1 MYLPSSWIHV
11 LEGISVDFMS
21 VAIPFQRFLSFIKL
35 ARWFL
40 LLVIKFLIELASVLI
55 WLTHFLNVKCFQVPS
70 SWRPFLQGNVCTVQP
85 LGTCPDLMSISYESR
100 SDCQSLKQ
108 QTILPFPPPCLSV
121 QIYMGSS
128 KLGFSVRKKYSFLL
142 SRSHRKQV
150 FLLIDKGHLYHQSRI
165 SIKPVYC

>member
-11 LEGISVDFMS
+11 LEEISVDFMS
-21 VAIPFQRFLSFIKL
+21 VAIPFQKFLSFIKL

-70 SWRPFLQGNVCTVQP
+70 SWRPFLQGNVCIVQP

-100 SDCQSLKQ
+100 SDCQSFKQ
-108 QTILPFPPPCLSV
+108 QTTPPLPLFVYLYNYTWV
-121 QIYMGSS
+121 
-128 KLGFSVRKKYSFLL
+128 LRFSVRKKYLFLL
-142 SRSHRKQV
+142 SRSHRKQT
-150 FLLIDKGHLYHQSRI
+150 FLLIDKGHLYHQSCI
-165 SIKPVYC
+165 SIMPVYC

>member
-21 VAIPFQRFLSFIKL
+21 VAIPFQKFLSFIKL

-70 SWRPFLQGNVCTVQP
+70 SWRPFLQGNVCIVQP

-108 QTILPFPPPCLSV
+108 QTILPLPFLVYLYKYTWVLQNSGFLS
-121 QIYMGSS
+121 G
-128 KLGFSVRKKYSFLL
+128 KKYSFLL
-142 SRSHRKQV
+142 SRSHSKQA
-150 FLLIDKGHLYHQSRI
+150 FLLIDKGHLYHQSCI
-165 SIKPVYC
+165 SIMPVYC